1 MSVRY
6 SALPV
11 KLFLLLLLL
20 LLLYLVNG
28 VKGSL

>member
-11 KLFLLLLLL
+11 KLFFLLLLL
-20 LLLYLVNG
+20 LLLYLANG

>member
-11 KLFLLLLLL
+11 KLLLLLLLL

>member
-20 LLLYLVNG
+20 LLYLVNG